1 MGTEEYS
8 RRKFMNKCWHIGS
21 LSFVSALLLNSCNTK
36 EPGAKEESKKQGTS
50 NDPCND
56 LSGVSEEEIRKR
68 QSLGYAKKSPVPEN
82 YCGNCGLY
90 IPSSTK
96 NDCGGCLLFKGPV
109 YKEGHCAQWV
119 AKTS

>member
-1 MGTEEYS
+1 
-8 RRKFMNKCWHIGS
+8 MNKCLYTGS
-21 LSFVSALLLNSCNTK
+21 LFFLGALILNSCNTN
-36 EPGAKEESKKQGTS
+36 EPGRKEEGRKQGTS
-50 NDPCND
+50 DDPCND
-56 LSGVSEEEIRKR
+56 LSDVSDEEIRKR
-68 QSLGYAKKSPVPEN
+68 QSLGYATKSTISEN

-90 IPSSTK
+90 IPPITE